1 MAYGNFKDLPRRTGS
16 SKVLRDKAFNIVKN
30 PNYDGYQRG
39 VPSIVYT
46 FFDKKSSR
54 NGVNNKILK
63 NQQLAEEFHKP
74 IIKKLKKK
82 KEFIIIFGN

>member
-1 MAYGNFKDLPRRTGS
+1 MAYGNFKDLPSRTDS

-82 KEFIIIFGN
+82 KSLS

>member
-1 MAYGNFKDLPRRTGS
+1 MAYGNFKDLPSRTDS

-39 VPSIVYT
+39 VSSIVYT

-54 NGVNNKILK
+54 NGVKNKI
-63 NQQLAEEFHKP
+63 F
-74 IIKKLKKK
+74 KKSA
-82 KEFIIIFGN
+82 IS